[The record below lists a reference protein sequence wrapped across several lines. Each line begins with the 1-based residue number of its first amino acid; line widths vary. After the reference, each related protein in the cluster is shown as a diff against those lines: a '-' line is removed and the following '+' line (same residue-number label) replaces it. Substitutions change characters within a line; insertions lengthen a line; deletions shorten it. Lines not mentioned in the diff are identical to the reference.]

1 MVIKHWI
8 PFVALIAASFRLPAQ
23 ENSEKKEVSL
33 YKYAVFFKDKAN
45 SPYRLNEP
53 EKFLSP
59 RAIERRKKSGIPID
73 STDLPVNPAYIK
85 GVLESSPALSFVAKA
100 NWSNYIIV
108 KTSDP
113 NSIQNASLLPY
124 VREIREIYNSEKA
137 SKDLMALFM
146 ALLEPKNLSDLK
158 GDNIQKLTAL
168 NYGQSET
175 QVSMI
180 GANYLHDKGG
190 LGEDIVIAVLDG
202 GFYRV
207 DILPAF
213 QSIRENG
220 QILGTWDF
228 VENNDSVYE
237 DNSHG
242 MMVLSIMA
250 GVVDGKLIGTAPKAK
265 YWLLRTEDANTET
278 ISEEYNW
285 EAGAVFA
292 DSVGADIINSSL
304 GYTKFDNDIGSHTYE
319 DLTGDKAIAT
329 KAANMAFEK
338 GILVINSAGN
348 EGSSTWRYIGVP
360 ADGKKVMAVGAV
372 KADRTLAAF
381 SSRGPTPDGRIKP
394 DVCAMGEMT
403 THSNTDGSI
412 SKGNGTSFSAPVLSG
427 AAAALWSLNRSATN
441 KQIFEAIVRSAD
453 RYNNPDNDYGYGI
466 PNMGT
471 AHLIL
476 NNQYEEILNSKP
488 DITVYPNPTN
498 NRTFFVDYL
507 ARQAG
512 QILLRVTDNHG
523 RKLLERRENVAANA
537 LAHFTVE
544 LPGPAAS
551 GSYVVTVQDGSVNIS
566 KKIVL
571 Q

>member
-1 MVIKHWI
+1 MIMKYII
-8 PFVALIAASFRLPAQ
+8 PLFIILAASPRLMAQ
-23 ENSEKKEVSL
+23 ENTEKKETPL
-33 YKYAVFFKDKAN
+33 YKYVVFFKDKAN

-53 EKFLSP
+53 EKFLSL
-59 RAIERRKKSGIPID
+59 RSIERRKRTGIPLD
-73 STDLPVNPAYIK
+73 STDLPVNPSYIR
-85 GVLESSPALSFVAKA
+85 GVLETSPALTFVAKA
-100 NWSNYIIV
+100 NWSNYVIV
-108 KTSDP
+108 KTSD
-113 NSIQNASLLPY
+113 STAIQKASQLPY
-124 VREIREIYNSEKA
+124 VKEIREIYNSKKA

-146 ALLEPKNLSDLK
+146 ALLEPKNLTDLK
-158 GDNIQKLTAL
+158 GDNLHKLPAL
-168 NYGQSET
+168 NYGQSEA

-329 KAANMAFEK
+329 KAANMAFDK

-348 EGSSTWRYIGVP
+348 EGSSAWRYIGVP
-360 ADGKKVMAVGAV
+360 ADGKKVLAVGAV
-372 KADRTLAAF
+372 KADRTLASF
-381 SSRGPTPDGRIKP
+381 SSRGPTADGRIKP

-403 THSNTDGSI
+403 THSNTDGTI

-453 RYNNPDNDYGYGI
+453 RYSNPDNDYGYGI

-476 NNQYEEILNSKP
+476 NNQYEEVLNSKP
-488 DITVYPNPTN
+488 DILVYPNPSN
-498 NRTFFVDYL
+498 NRTFFVDYF

-512 QILLRVTDNHG
+512 QILLRVSDAQG
-523 RKLLERRENVAANA
+523 RKVLERRENVAANA
-537 LAHFTVE
+537 LAHFIVE
-544 LPGPAAS
+544 IPGRAATGTYIVS
-551 GSYVVTVQDGSVNIS
+551 VQDGTVNIN
-566 KKIVL
+566 KKIIV